1 MLSFAHPAGH
11 LYIKHLVCG
20 TGIPANDIGTN
31 PLPFGRTVG
40 VSDIYGGQAVVQP
53 CQMLGQAERSVI
65 IDRYYLI
72 DPVSEQKTPVK
83 DRDFRLLPGQELT
96 IKKYAHYALLK

>member
-1 MLSFAHPAGH
+1 
-11 LYIKHLVCG
+11 
-20 TGIPANDIGTN
+20 
-31 PLPFGRTVG
+31 
-40 VSDIYGGQAVVQP
+40 
-53 CQMLGQAERSVI
+53 MLGQAERSVI

-72 DPVSEQKTPVK
+72 DPVPEQKTPVK

>member
-1 MLSFAHPAGH
+1 
-11 LYIKHLVCG
+11 
-20 TGIPANDIGTN
+20 
-31 PLPFGRTVG
+31 
-40 VSDIYGGQAVVQP
+40 
-53 CQMLGQAERSVI
+53 MLGQAERSVI